1 MPDYKNTIGVMVPEV
16 LLPKEGIDLQKWA
29 VVACDQYTS
38 QPAYWERVAEHVG
51 ELPST
56 LHLVLPEVFLG
67 SEGEMDKIQ
76 QIHASMQNYIEN
88 GLLQKQQPGFV
99 WIRRQVGDK
108 TRTGLLMALDLE
120 HYDYHKGAQTL
131 IRASEGTIESRIPP
145 RLRIRENAKI
155 ELPHIMI
162 LIDDPQCTV
171 IEPLANQKDEMQPLY
186 DFELMENGGHIEGY
200 LVKDAEMIQHVIH
213 QLEELYHQSALQSHG
228 EMDAPLLFA
237 LGDGN
242 HSFATAKAAWEKIKI
257 GLTAEEFEVHPAR
270 YALVEVV
277 NVHDEGIEFEPIHRT
292 VFHVDDTSAFLKNLQ
307 VYLEKYNNGAIQH
320 IKYDNVKQAQN
331 ALQNLGDSTA
341 HVLPYFA
348 ANCYGAFVL
357 QCPNQQL
364 AVGSLQAALD
374 DMLKEAAFSQ
384 IELDYIHG
392 EDVVLDL
399 AQQTATI
406 GFLLPVMKKSELFPT
421 VRLDGALPRKTFSMG
436 EADEKRYY
444 LECREI
450 TFGGE

>member
-16 LLPKEGIDLQKWA
+16 LLPEKGIDLKRWA

-38 QPAYWERVAEHVG
+38 QPAYWERVAEYVG
-51 ELPST
+51 ESPST

-67 SEGEMDKIQ
+67 SEVEKDKTQ
-76 QIHASMQNYIEN
+76 QIHASMQNYIKN

-99 WIRRQVGDK
+99 WIRRQVGNK
-108 TRTGLLMALDLE
+108 TRTGLVMALDLE
-120 HYDYHKGAQTL
+120 HYDYHKGSKTL

-171 IEPLANQKDEMQPLY
+171 IEPLATQKDEMQPLY
-186 DFELMENGGHIEGY
+186 NFDLMENGGHIEGY
-200 LVKDAEMIQHVIH
+200 LVHHAEMIEEVIH
-213 QLEELYHQSALQSHG
+213 QLEELYHQSELQSQG
-228 EMDAPLLFA
+228 EADAPLLFA

-242 HSFATAKAAWEKIKI
+242 HSFATAKAAWDKIKI
-257 GLTAEEFEVHPAR
+257 GLTPEECETHPAR

-277 NVHDEGIEFEPIHRT
+277 NIHDEGIEFEPIHRIA
-292 VFHVDDTSAFLKNLQ
+292 FHVGDISVFLKNLQ
-307 VYLEKYNNGAIQH
+307 TYLEKYNDGSVQHVECDNVEQVQNAIQEFE
-320 IKYDNVKQAQN
+320 
-331 ALQNLGDSTA
+331 GSGA
-341 HVLPYFA
+341 HVLPYYA
-348 ANCYGAFVL
+348 ANNYGIFVL
-357 QCPNQQL
+357 RCPKQQL

-374 DMLKEAAFSQ
+374 DMLQKEAFSQ

-392 EDVVLDL
+392 EDVVLNL
-399 AQQTATI
+399 AQENATI

-450 TFGGE
+450 AFGGK